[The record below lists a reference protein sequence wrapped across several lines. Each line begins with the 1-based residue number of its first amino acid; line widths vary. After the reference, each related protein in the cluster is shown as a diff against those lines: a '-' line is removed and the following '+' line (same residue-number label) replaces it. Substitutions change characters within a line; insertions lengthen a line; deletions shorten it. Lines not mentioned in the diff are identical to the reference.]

1 MSGAPSY
8 AAFMPYLCS
17 RCHTRFDAEA
27 DAHEM
32 ACPSCHAEAGLE
44 PVKTEV
50 PMAMQLFGT
59 VLALATF
66 LAVLGSALA
75 LIS

>member
-1 MSGAPSY
+1 
-8 AAFMPYLCS
+8 
-17 RCHTRFDAEA
+17 
-27 DAHEM
+27 M